1 MHTSQLHGLTAVWWW
16 LVTGSVVT
24 FVLCRLLRVVPTP
37 NAHKVDL
44 TVYLKYIIPAV
55 RALVALARS
64 LCVKPFGVAAVPWHI
79 SAATRAL
86 AIAAQAACQAANLST
101 SNYTFVYLPVTYI
114 QMLKS
119 LSPALNFLVTNPGA
133 GRHSHHLENPSRPP
147 HLHLHLRSSGAVA
160 HEYFTARLRA
170 FGTLLTC
177 ADGREPAAASRSQP
191 RALRARERERG

>member
-64 LCVKPFGVAAVPWHI
+64 A
-79 SAATRAL
+79 
-86 AIAAQAACQAANLST
+86 
-101 SNYTFVYLPVTYI
+101 
-114 QMLKS
+114 
-119 LSPALNFLVTNPGA
+119 
-133 GRHSHHLENPSRPP
+133 
-147 HLHLHLRSSGAVA
+147 
-160 HEYFTARLRA
+160 
-170 FGTLLTC
+170 
-177 ADGREPAAASRSQP
+177 
-191 RALRARERERG
+191 